1 MAGTLEEYKN
11 PLSSN
16 WSFLM
21 SNHILIFSDNKGN
34 ERFYLRRRA
43 TTADVQRWLA
53 RSAVW
58 VGEGAA
64 WTSLKWEE
72 VL

>member
-1 MAGTLEEYKN
+1 
-11 PLSSN
+11 
-16 WSFLM
+16 M

-34 ERFYLRRRA
+34 ARFYLRRRA
-43 TTADVQRWLA
+43 TTADMQRWLA
-53 RSAVW
+53 RRAVW

-64 WTSLKWEE
+64 WASLKWEE

>member
-1 MAGTLEEYKN
+1 
-11 PLSSN
+11 
-16 WSFLM
+16 M

-43 TTADVQRWLA
+43 TTADMQRWLA
-53 RSAVW
+53 RCTVW
-58 VGEGAA
+58 LGEEGT